1 MPETRKGRIDLAT
14 GARGEDFDLPPNGDG
29 RCPHV
34 CDRGLRNNGIVR
46 IDEHG
51 KACGSRQ
58 QLVQE
63 AKLLGR
69 KFKVHRGDAGDVTPW
84 LVDGSDESSPDRV
97 SADLEDDRNCR
108 RRGLGHKCCWCVG
121 RRGDDG
127 NSALNQFGCQ
137 LRQPIE
143 LILGPVYSIVTF
155 RPSTNPTSLKPCRN
169 ASTNSAESS
178 RAVLLRNPTTG
189 IE

>member
-1 MPETRKGRIDLAT
+1 
-14 GARGEDFDLPPNGDG
+14 
-29 RCPHV
+29 
-34 CDRGLRNNGIVR
+34 
-46 IDEHG
+46 

-69 KFKVHRGDAGDVTPW
+69 KFKVHRGDAGDVTPR

-108 RRGLGHKCCWCVG
+108 SRGLGHKCCWCVG

-137 LRQPIE
+137 LRQPIAV
-143 LILGPVYSIVTF
+143 ILGPVYSVVTF

-189 IE
+189 IEYCCARAASGHAAAPASPVMNSRRFIQSPRRRAAGTAPGW